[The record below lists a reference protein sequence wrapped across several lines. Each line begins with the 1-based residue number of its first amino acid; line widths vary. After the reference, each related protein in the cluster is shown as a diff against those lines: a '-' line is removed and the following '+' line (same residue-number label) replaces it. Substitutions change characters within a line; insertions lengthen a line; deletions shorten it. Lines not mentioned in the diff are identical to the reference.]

1 MSDTETVVK
10 FFLNIFRLQ
19 TEFGEKQTAKCEFR
33 QVADESQTDLVYEF
47 LAECGGKWKTRRM
60 SIRQLGESV
69 ESKSTCFKV
78 IYDNLIVVKI
88 PPRPF
93 PNFDIYFRF
102 IQTEKRIANQ
112 LAPDVACLSPSI
124 SGILK
129 KIPQIQQSKKTMLE
143 TEDDYVRLLTREPG
157 LQNYL
162 KVGNRLAFF
171 MELSRYA
178 FLNQLIVGI
187 HEKKLR
193 IPKFIHK
200 NREALFDLNAFETI
214 YGPDQDDIF
223 FELNRLYGKYM
234 KRLDGVV
241 EYTDG
246 LLSIP
251 DYLREEWFFDRMAG
265 RTPDIQSAGY
275 SAGTAENIEN
285 ALSTEISKGKYTLK
299 RYTDLVDA
307 HLEQKIFE
315 ASRSKIAALIINTL
329 ELLGRLKQKAVAVRD
344 LKPDNIFVAQNF
356 DGADHILGDPS
367 TYDLGLIDLETAV
380 AFAHQQVKNLDQPL
394 MAGTPSFMTPSQV
407 FSNPVLHELFGNR
420 MFRLFYMQDWYAAIG
435 ITFNIVTG
443 KHLFYRTAKLI
454 PEIIR
459 LKKKNA
465 NQPGAIFKRVSW
477 NFWHTAEAEMTEK
490 IKAHQNRLNALQVN
504 LPEYIRKTLAA
515 EAIEESAV
523 LSEALHQLVHT
534 QTFFPKN
541 RDALI
546 NATAES
552 IRKNRLKREN
562 QAGESKE
569 QSQIVAFLKTLETLK
584 AQIPITRAMAR
595 LPQKT
600 LSAGEIMH
608 ILFYR
613 TFFAMYNPTWSA
625 RGLPVAAGD
634 SPFIAEHRIP

>member
-1 MSDTETVVK
+1 LFQIFKLTTIMSDTETVVK

-19 TEFGEKQTAKCEFR
+19 TEFVEKQTAECEFR
-33 QVADESQTDLVYEF
+33 PVADDTQTDQVYEF
-47 LAECGGKWKTRRM
+47 RAECGGQWKTRRM
-60 SIRQLGESV
+60 SIRQRGESV

-78 IYDNLIVVKI
+78 IYDDLLVVKI

-93 PNFDIYFRF
+93 PGFDTYLRF
-102 IQTEKRIANQ
+102 IQTEKAIANQ
-112 LAPDVACLSPSI
+112 LAPAVACLSPSI

-162 KVGNRLAFF
+162 KIGNRLAFF

-178 FLNQLIVGI
+178 FLNQVLVGM
-187 HEKKLR
+187 HEKKSQ

-214 YGPDQDDIF
+214 YGAAQDDLF

-234 KRLDGVV
+234 KRLDRVI

-251 DYLREEWFFDRMAG
+251 DYLREEWFFDRLAE
-265 RTPDIQSAGY
+265 RPPDIASAGY
-275 SAGTAENIEN
+275 SAGTAENIESV
-285 ALSTEISKGKYTLK
+285 LSAEIGEGESTIRRYTL
-299 RYTDLVDA
+299 LVDA
-307 HLEQKIFE
+307 HLEQKLFDT
-315 ASRSKIAALIINTL
+315 SRSKMTALIINTI
-329 ELLGRLKQKAVAVRD
+329 ELLGRLKEKAVAVRD

-356 DGADHILGDPS
+356 DGADHILGDPA

-380 AFAHQQVKNLDQPL
+380 TFPQRQSGNLDQPL

-407 FSNPVLHELFGNR
+407 FSNAVLQELFGNR
-420 MFRLFYMQDWYAAIG
+420 MFRVFYMQDWYAAIG
-435 ITFNIVTG
+435 IAFNIVTG
-443 KHLFYRTAKLI
+443 KHLFYRAAKLI

-465 NQPGAIFKRVSW
+465 NQPAAIFKRVSW
-477 NFWHTAEAEMTEK
+477 NFWHTAETEMAEK
-490 IKAHQNRLNALQVN
+490 INAHHYRLSALQVN
-504 LPEYIRKTLAA
+504 LPEYARKTLAA

-534 QTFFPKN
+534 QTFFPKS
-541 RDALI
+541 REALI
-546 NATAES
+546 NATAAS
-552 IRKNRLKREN
+552 IRKNRLKCEK
-562 QAGESKE
+562 QAGASKQQE
-569 QSQIVAFLKTLETLK
+569 QVIEFLKTLEILK
-584 AQIPITRAMAR
+584 TQIPHTRAMAR
-595 LPQKT
+595 MPQKP
-600 LSAGEIMH
+600 LNAAELMR

-613 TFFAMYNPTWSA
+613 PFFAMYNPTWTE
-625 RGLPVAAGD
+625 RGLPAGTAD
-634 SPFIAEHRIP
+634 